1 MRTAT
6 VAGAWAPLRRPEF
19 RSLWMAQFVANM
31 GTWAQTVGAQWLMG
45 DLTGSEFAVALVQA
59 ATTLPVFLLVVPA
72 GALGDIFDRR
82 RLLLTGQLMMLLGA
96 GGLAG
101 LTAGELTTPVLLLL
115 MIALMGIGQALCV
128 PSFQAIQPELVTRDE
143 IPQAALLNGANA
155 NVARAVGPALGGV
168 LIAAIGPAAT
178 FAFNTLSFLGV
189 LVVLYRWDRPPDH
202 RPLGVERVRAAIRAG
217 VRYVRS
223 APRFATV
230 LARSALFMTFA
241 GGLWALL
248 PAIARGPLRLGP
260 DGYGLLLGSVGLG
273 AVGGA
278 FLVPRVRA
286 LVGANV
292 VVTGGMFGYAI
303 AVLVVGLVE
312 DVPMA
317 VGALVLAGTAW
328 IAVQSTLAASAQVLL
343 PAWTRARALAYF
355 QLVFMG
361 GQALGAIGWG
371 VVADVVSL
379 RAAFVIPAAALVV
392 VTAFS
397 VWALPL
403 TEAELDVSQVTH
415 WPEPVT
421 RLEPDADAGPVLVI
435 AEWPVPPDNAEA
447 FVRAMRKVGRA
458 RRRTGATW
466 WALFQ
471 DVEDPTLFLETF
483 IVRTWHEHLRQHGER
498 GTVLDREL
506 EARARG
512 MVVDG
517 EEPQVRHLILIPR
530 S

>member
-1 MRTAT
+1 
-6 VAGAWAPLRRPEF
+6 V
-19 RSLWMAQFVANM
+19 V
-31 GTWAQTVGAQWLMG
+31 VGSG
-45 DLTGSEFAVALVQA
+45 EFAVALVQA

-96 GGLAG
+96 AGLAA

-115 MIALMGIGQALCV
+115 IALMGIGQALCV
-128 PSFQAIQPELVTRDE
+128 PSFQAIQPELVARDE

-178 FAFNTLSFLGV
+178 FAFNALSFLGV
-189 LVVLYRWDRPPDH
+189 LVVLYRWDRPLDH
-202 RPLGVERVRAAIRAG
+202 RPLGVERVGAAIRAG

-303 AVLVVGLVE
+303 AV
-312 DVPMA
+312 
-317 VGALVLAGTAW
+317 
-328 IAVQSTLAASAQVLL
+328 
-343 PAWTRARALAYF
+343 
-355 QLVFMG
+355 
-361 GQALGAIGWG
+361 
-371 VVADVVSL
+371 
-379 RAAFVIPAAALVV
+379 
-392 VTAFS
+392 
-397 VWALPL
+397 
-403 TEAELDVSQVTH
+403 
-415 WPEPVT
+415 T
-421 RLEPDADAGPVLVI
+421 RLEPDADAGPVLVV
-435 AEWPVPPDNAEA
+435 AEWPVPPADAEA

-471 DVEDPTLFLETF
+471 DVEDPTLFLEIF
-483 IVRTWHEHLRQHGER
+483 IVRTWHGHLRQHDER

-506 EARARG
+506 EARVRG

-517 EEPQVRHLILIPR
+517 EEPQVRHLILAPR